1 MICRPRSRN
10 SAPRCATAGH
20 GGRAPDLFEV
30 GAPGLHHGVGQGVA
44 GGEVEDERVEHERW
58 GLLEQ

>member
-1 MICRPRSRN
+1 
-10 SAPRCATAGH
+10 
-20 GGRAPDLFEV
+20 
-30 GAPGLHHGVGQGVA
+30 LHHGVGLGVA